1 MGRLPS
7 RVCCAS
13 KASPCSDRLLT
24 CHLLLSLSATPAVGT
39 LKRAVKGAKPPP
51 VVSSETPAKPETKKT
66 SHKAAEQKRRDSLK
80 AGFDE
85 LRLLLPPIN
94 VELVDPDTGLPIAG
108 ASMPRL
114 PARNLDTGEPNR
126 NVSKVALL
134 RCSNKHLTVLNGRIA
149 RRDEWI
155 GRLVDNIRQLRAATG
170 LEGSFDGDDQLFH
183 YDVDAVDR
191 EDEFGPINGDDGM
204 DEDDELSGLRR
215 MSDEQE
221 DGEGEGEGLEPVA
234 EEGAEDEVE
243 QLAAVVA
250 PPPPPAAVALTRKK
264 SLTKTAG
271 GATVS
276 RRLSTGRAAAGQG
289 PGKQRMA
296 GDAGPDGTHDMDES

>member
-1 MGRLPS
+1 M
-7 RVCCAS
+7 
-13 KASPCSDRLLT
+13 
-24 CHLLLSLSATPAVGT
+24 
-39 LKRAVKGAKPPP
+39 KRAVKGAKPPP
-51 VVSSETPAKPETKKT
+51 AASSDAPAKPETKKT

-155 GRLVDNIRQLRAATG
+155 GRLIDNIRQLRAATG
-170 LEGSFDGDDQLFH
+170 LEGSFEGDDQLFDC
-183 YDVDAVDR
+183 DVDAVDR
-191 EDEFGPINGDDGM
+191 EDDFGPINGDDGM

-221 DGEGEGEGLEPVA
+221 DGEGEGLEPVA
-234 EEGAEDEVE
+234 EEGPDDIVDAS
-243 QLAAVVA
+243 QPAVVA
-250 PPPPPAAVALTRKK
+250 HPPPPAAVALTRKK
-264 SLTKTAG
+264 SLTKTGG
-271 GATVS
+271 GAIVS
-276 RRLSTGRAAAGQG
+276 RRPSTGRAAANQAT
-289 PGKQRMA
+289 GKLRMA
-296 GDAGPDGTHDMDES
+296 GDAEEDECHDMDES